1 MLKAFLLL
9 KVEPGSEDKILNLS
23 KTIDNVEETC
33 FVYGA
38 YDIAMKLRA
47 NSMDELEDLTTNKIK
62 SISEVRASVSLI
74 IVK

>member
-9 KVEPGSEDKILNLS
+9 KVEPGSEDKILSLS
-23 KTIDNVEETC
+23 KKLDNVEETC
-33 FVYGA
+33 FVHGA
-38 YDIAMKLRA
+38 YDIAMRLRA
-47 NSMDELEDLTTNKIK
+47 NSMDELEDLTINKIK